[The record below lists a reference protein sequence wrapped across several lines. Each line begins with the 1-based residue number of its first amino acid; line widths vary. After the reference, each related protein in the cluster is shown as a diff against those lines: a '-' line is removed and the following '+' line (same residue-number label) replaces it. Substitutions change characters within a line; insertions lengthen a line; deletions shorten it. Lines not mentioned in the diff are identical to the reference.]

1 MILKSSTTHLS
12 HALPSIGALFVLTL
26 CLSVGLS
33 VAYGDETP
41 PDAVPAP
48 PAQPAVT
55 PPPAATSAPSTPPS
69 VNAGEPSSDKNTFAR
84 EKEARLETLR
94 YRHLWIAFSLVWLI
108 VFLFVRATW
117 IRGRAVEARLDELK
131 ARLSA
136 LERGGAHG

>member
-12 HALPSIGALFVLTL
+12 NALLSIGALCVLAL
-26 CLSVGLS
+26 CLSAGFS
-33 VAYGDETP
+33 VAYGDETQ
-41 PDAVPAP
+41 PDAVPVP
-48 PAQPAVT
+48 PAK
-55 PPPAATSAPSTPPS
+55 PAATPVPVATPVPSTPS
-69 VNAGEPSSDKNTFAR
+69 TVNAGEPSSDKNIFAR

-108 VFLFVRATW
+108 VFLFIRATW
-117 IRGRAVEARLDELK
+117 IRGRAVESRLDELK